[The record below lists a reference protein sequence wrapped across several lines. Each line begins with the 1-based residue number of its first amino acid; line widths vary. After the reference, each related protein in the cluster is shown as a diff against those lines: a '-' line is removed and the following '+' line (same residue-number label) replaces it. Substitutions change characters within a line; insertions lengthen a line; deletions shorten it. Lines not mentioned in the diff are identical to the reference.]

1 MLAAYV
7 HDLDPV
13 LVSFTEALKIRWY
26 GLAYLAGFVAAWW
39 LLKEMAKKALF
50 PVVPEKVSD
59 FIAYGAFLGVFL
71 GGRLGYVLFYM
82 LPSASGRE
90 QIAEDPLTII
100 KVWDGGMSSHGG
112 ILGVTLFAWFY
123 ARKHGLS
130 WSALG
135 DGIVCVAPLGVFF
148 GRMANFIN
156 GELYGTRAQGLSW
169 LVKFP
174 GAVFNERCAEN
185 KDYHAV
191 MNVARET
198 SYSELQAL
206 IPPDLPTDEIAEFI
220 QRNPEALAA
229 SEIDQGLAFA
239 MQTGTG
245 GEAALAAAVRHSESI
260 KTAIEP
266 FLHLRHPSQIY
277 EGLLEG
283 LLLFIVLTALR
294 FRFPRLPNGTLT
306 GLFFLLY
313 GIGRIFVEQFRVPDS
328 TMVFEVLTKGQFYS
342 LFFLVI
348 GTAFLVQSNRKARVK
363 G

>member
-1 MLAAYV
+1 MFTAYV

-39 LLKEMAKKALF
+39 LLREMAKKKLF
-50 PVVPEKVSD
+50 PVLPEKISD

-82 LPSASGRE
+82 LPSAAGRE
-90 QIAEDPLTII
+90 QIAQDPLTII

-112 ILGVTLFAWFY
+112 ILGLTIFAWFY

-148 GRMANFIN
+148 GRVANFIN
-156 GELYGTRAQGLSW
+156 GELYGTRAEGLPW

-174 GAVFNERCAEN
+174 GAVFNERCDEN
-185 KDYHAV
+185 EDYHAV
-191 MNVARET
+191 MTVARET
-198 SYSELQAL
+198 SYGELQTL
-206 IPPDLPTDEIAEFI
+206 IPTDLPAEEVAQFI
-220 QRNPEALAA
+220 ESNSEAFAASQIDQSLALALQ
-229 SEIDQGLAFA
+229 SGR
-239 MQTGTG
+239 G
-245 GEAALAAAVRHSESI
+245 GEQALAAAVRHSDAI

-266 FLHLRHPSQIY
+266 FLFHRHPSQIY
-277 EGLLEG
+277 EGLIEG
-283 LLLFIVLTALR
+283 LLLFLVLTALR
-294 FRFPRLPNGTLT
+294 FGCPRLPSGTLT

-313 GIGRIFVEQFRVPDS
+313 GMGRIFVEQFRVPDS

-348 GTAFLVQSNRKARVK
+348 GVAFLVHSQRRGAPK